1 MFCTCCECEV
11 KEVEHYQLD
20 WHIINAKR
28 KLNDLKPI
36 KSDEVSDY
44 IEESVKS
51 EDSID
56 SLELLRYNGSND
68 YQCLF
73 CTREETIEHYYYHHE
88 LTLDQIGY
96 IKSYICFECKE
107 GFSSKKTLRKH
118 FEVDIHRECWFDGI
132 NLCCSNGRLLGMN
145 TIKHAINI
153 YRVYPELKLITRNT
167 IKINSKN
174 FNKRKVSLKNFIK

>member
-44 IEESVKS
+44 IDESVKS

-73 CTREETIEHYYYHHE
+73 CTR
-88 LTLDQIGY
+88 
-96 IKSYICFECKE
+96 
-107 GFSSKKTLRKH
+107 
-118 FEVDIHRECWFDGI
+118 
-132 NLCCSNGRLLGMN
+132 
-145 TIKHAINI
+145 
-153 YRVYPELKLITRNT
+153 
-167 IKINSKN
+167 
-174 FNKRKVSLKNFIK
+174 